1 MWAKIG
7 RALPYAILYIAA
19 VAIVGLFNILTIE
32 YQDRILESAEFWNR
46 VVSQNL
52 ANLLVLIATVSMYIV
67 KFTETDK
74 GYTQLKGTVDGA
86 VRSDLD
92 SEFGTWLFNK
102 NKEEKIVAY
111 RAKVQNKISKEELKA
126 KPKDLETWYFGS
138 EEDKKKNRYCRRR
151 INLEE
156 SIKVERLNRM
166 ILALRVDYDEIDR
179 SFVETGEVIKSQKK
193 LTRQDTLG
201 RKVKDNYAQFL
212 FAVGGAAFF
221 NAFIY
226 TADLLDTA
234 FWFKLATSLFLIISM
249 FLNGREYARNYVKQV
264 MVVDLN
270 TRYNI
275 IKDYLTQKVK
285 EKK

>member
-19 VAIVGLFNILTIE
+19 VAIVGLFNILTIQ
-32 YQDRILESAEFWNR
+32 YQDNILSSAEFWNK
-46 VVSQNL
+46 VISQNL

-67 KFTETDK
+67 KFAETDK
-74 GYTQLKGTVDGA
+74 GYTTLKTTVDTA
-86 VRSDLD
+86 VRNDLD
-92 SEFGTWLFNK
+92 SEFGTWVFNR
-102 NKEEKIVAY
+102 NKTEKIASY

-126 KPKDLETWYFGS
+126 KPKDLEIWYFGS

-156 SIKVERLNRM
+156 SIKVERLDKM
-166 ILALRVDYDEIDR
+166 ILALHVDFDEIDR
-179 SFVETGEVIKSQKK
+179 SFVETGEVIKNEKK

-212 FAVGGAAFF
+212 FAVGSAAFF

-226 TADLLDTA
+226 TADLMDTA
-234 FWFKLATSLFLIISM
+234 FWFKLATSLFLIVSM

-264 MVVDLN
+264 MIVDLN
-270 TRYNI
+270 TRFNI
-275 IKDYLTQKVK
+275 IKDYLTFKVK

>member
-7 RALPYAILYIAA
+7 RALPYAILYVAA

-32 YQDRILESAEFWNR
+32 YQDNILSSAEFWNR
-46 VVSQNL
+46 VISQNL

-67 KFTETDK
+67 KFSETDK
-74 GYTQLKGTVDGA
+74 AYTTLKGTVDNA
-86 VRSDLD
+86 VRGDLD
-92 SEFGTWLFNK
+92 SEFGTWVFNR
-102 NKEEKIVAY
+102 NKTEKIAAY
-111 RAKVQNKISKEELKA
+111 RAKVQNKISREELKA
-126 KPKDLETWYFGS
+126 NPKDLEIWYFGS
-138 EEDKKKNRYCRRR
+138 EEDKKKNKYCRRR

-156 SIKVERLNRM
+156 SIKVERLDKLV
-166 ILALRVDYDEIDR
+166 LALRVDFDEIDR
-179 SFVETGEVIKSQKK
+179 SFVETGEVIKSEKK

-234 FWFKLATSLFLIISM
+234 FWFKLATSLFLIVSM
-249 FLNGREYARNYVKQV
+249 FLNGREYARNYIKQV
-264 MVVDLN
+264 MTVDLN

-275 IKDYLTQKVK
+275 IKDYLTYKVK

>member
-32 YQDRILESAEFWNR
+32 YQDDILSSAEFWNR
-46 VVSQNL
+46 VISQNL
-52 ANLLVLIATVSMYIV
+52 ANLLVLIATVSMYTV
-67 KFTETDK
+67 KFTETDTEYK
-74 GYTQLKGTVDGA
+74 GLKTTVDTS
-86 VRSDLD
+86 VRTDLD
-92 SEFGTWLFNK
+92 SGFGTWVFNT
-102 NKEEKIVAY
+102 NKLEKIAAY

-126 KPKDLETWYFGS
+126 KPQDIQTWYFGTD
-138 EEDKKKNRYCRRR
+138 EDKKKSKYCRKRVS
-151 INLEE
+151 LEE
-156 SIKVERLNRM
+156 SIAVERLEKM
-166 ILALRVDYDEIDR
+166 ILALSVDYDEIDR
-179 SFVETGEVIKSQKK
+179 SFVETGEVIRGEKK
-193 LTRQDTLG
+193 NTRQDTLG
-201 RKVKDNYAQFL
+201 RKIQDNYAQFL

-221 NAFIY
+221 NAFLY

-275 IKDYLTQKVK
+275 IKDYLTHRVK
-285 EKK
+285 EKN

>member
-32 YQDRILESAEFWNR
+32 YQDNVLQSAEFWNR
-46 VVSQNL
+46 VISQNL

-67 KFTETDK
+67 KFAETDK
-74 GYTQLKGTVDGA
+74 EYTGLKQTVDVA
-86 VRSDLD
+86 VRTDLD
-92 SEFGTWLFNK
+92 SEFGTWVFNR
-102 NKEEKIVAY
+102 NKLEKINAY
-111 RAKVQNKISKEELKA
+111 KVKIQNKINKEELKA
-126 KPKDLETWYFGS
+126 QPKDIEVWYFGS
-138 EEDKKKNRYCRRR
+138 EDDKKKNRYCRRR
-151 INLEE
+151 LNLEA
-156 SIKVERLNRM
+156 SLNNERLDKM

-179 SFVETGEVIKSQKK
+179 SFVETGEVIKGEKK

-201 RKVKDNYAQFL
+201 RKIKDNYAQFL

-226 TADLLDTA
+226 SADLLDAA

-249 FLNGREYARNYVKQV
+249 YLNGREYARNYVKQV

-275 IKDYLTQKVK
+275 IKDYLTHKVK
-285 EKK
+285 ESN

>member
-32 YQDRILESAEFWNR
+32 YQDNILSSAEFWNR

-67 KFTETDK
+67 KFAETDK
-74 GYTQLKGTVDGA
+74 SYTGLKSTVDGA
-86 VRSDLD
+86 VRGDLD
-92 SEFGTWLFNK
+92 SGFGTWVFNR
-102 NKEEKIVAY
+102 NKTEKIAAY
-111 RAKVQNKISKEELKA
+111 RAKVQNKISREELKA
-126 KPKDLETWYFGS
+126 KPKDLEVWYFGN
-138 EEDKKKNRYCRRR
+138 EEAKNKNRYCRRR

-156 SIKVERLNRM
+156 SIKVERLDKM
-166 ILALRVDYDEIDR
+166 ILALHVDFDEIDR
-179 SFVETGEVIKSQKK
+179 SFVETGEVIKGEKK

-226 TADLLDTA
+226 TANLLDTA
-234 FWFKLATSLFLIISM
+234 FWFKLATSLFLIVSM

-275 IKDYLTQKVK
+275 IKDYLTDKVK

>member
-7 RALPYAILYIAA
+7 RALPYVILYIAA

-32 YQDRILESAEFWNR
+32 YQDNILSSAEFWNR
-46 VVSQNL
+46 VISQNL

-67 KFTETDK
+67 KYSETDK
-74 GYTQLKGTVDGA
+74 SYTGLKGTVDNA
-86 VRSDLD
+86 VRGDLD
-92 SEFGTWLFNK
+92 SEFGAWVFNR
-102 NKEEKIVAY
+102 NKVEKTAAY
-111 RAKVQNKISKEELKA
+111 RTKIQNKISKEELKA
-126 KPKDLETWYFGS
+126 KPKDLEVWYFGS
-138 EEDKKKNRYCRRR
+138 DEDKKKNRYCRRR
-151 INLEE
+151 VSLEE
-156 SIKVERLNRM
+156 SIKVERLDKL
-166 ILALRVDYDEIDR
+166 ILALKVDFDEIDR
-179 SFVETGEVIKSQKK
+179 SFVETGEIIKGEKK

-234 FWFKLATSLFLIISM
+234 FWFKLATSLFLIVAM

-275 IKDYLTQKVK
+275 IKDYLTFRVK

>member
-7 RALPYAILYIAA
+7 RALPYAILYVAA
-19 VAIVGLFNILTIE
+19 VAIVGLFNILTIQ
-32 YQDRILESAEFWNR
+32 YQDEILASAEFWNR

-52 ANLLVLIATVSMYIV
+52 ANLLVLIATVSMYIT
-67 KFTETDK
+67 KFAESDQEYN
-74 GYTQLKGTVDGA
+74 GLKDTVDVA

-92 SEFGTWLFNK
+92 SEFGTWVFNR
-102 NKEEKIVAY
+102 NKAEKINAY
-111 RAKVQNKISKEELKA
+111 KVRIQNKINKEELKA
-126 KPKDLETWYFGS
+126 QPKDIEVWYFGS
-138 EEDKKKNRYCRRR
+138 DGDKKKNRYCRRR
-151 INLEE
+151 INLEA
-156 SIKVERLNRM
+156 SLNNERLDKM
-166 ILALRVDYDEIDR
+166 ILALKVDYDEIDR
-179 SFVETGEVIKSQKK
+179 SFVETGEVIKGEKK

-201 RKVKDNYAQFL
+201 RKIKDNYAQFL

-226 TADLLDTA
+226 SADLLDAA

-249 FLNGREYARNYVKQV
+249 FLNGREYARNYVKKV

-275 IKDYLTQKVK
+275 IKDYLTHKVK
-285 EKK
+285 ESN

>member
-7 RALPYAILYIAA
+7 RALPYAILYVAA

-32 YQDRILESAEFWNR
+32 YQDNILSSAEFWNR
-46 VVSQNL
+46 VISQNL

-67 KFTETDK
+67 KFSETDK
-74 GYTQLKGTVDGA
+74 AYTTLKGTVDNA
-86 VRSDLD
+86 VRGDLD
-92 SEFGTWLFNK
+92 SEFGTWVFNR
-102 NKEEKIVAY
+102 NKTEKIAAY
-111 RAKVQNKISKEELKA
+111 RAKVQNKISREELKA
-126 KPKDLETWYFGS
+126 NPKDLEIWYFGS
-138 EEDKKKNRYCRRR
+138 EADKKKNKYCRRR

-156 SIKVERLNRM
+156 SIKVERLDKLV
-166 ILALRVDYDEIDR
+166 LALRVDFDEIDR
-179 SFVETGEVIKSQKK
+179 SFVETGEVIKSEKK

-234 FWFKLATSLFLIISM
+234 FWFKLATSLFLIVSM
-249 FLNGREYARNYVKQV
+249 FLNGREYARNYIKQV
-264 MVVDLN
+264 MTVDLN

-275 IKDYLTQKVK
+275 IKDYLTYKVK

>member
-32 YQDRILESAEFWNR
+32 YQDNILSSAEFWNR

-52 ANLLVLIATVSMYIV
+52 ANLLVLIATISMYTV

-74 GYTQLKGTVDGA
+74 SYTGLKGTVDTA

-92 SEFGTWLFNK
+92 SEFGTWVFNR
-102 NKEEKIVAY
+102 NKGEKIAAY

-126 KPKDLETWYFGS
+126 KPKDLEIWYFGS

-156 SIKVERLNRM
+156 SIKSERLEKL
-166 ILALRVDYDEIDR
+166 ILALRVDFDEIDR
-179 SFVETGEVIKSQKK
+179 SFVETGEVIKSEKK

-234 FWFKLATSLFLIISM
+234 FWFKLATSLFLIVSM

-264 MVVDLN
+264 MIVDLN

-275 IKDYLTQKVK
+275 IKDYLTHKVK

>member
-7 RALPYAILYIAA
+7 RALPYAILYVAA

-32 YQDRILESAEFWNR
+32 YQDEILKSAEFWNR
-46 VVSQNL
+46 VISQNL
-52 ANLLVLIATVSMYIV
+52 ANLLVLIATISMYIV
-67 KFTETDK
+67 KFAETDK
-74 GYTQLKGTVDGA
+74 EYIGLKETVDTS

-92 SEFGTWLFNK
+92 SEFGTWVFNR
-102 NKEEKIVAY
+102 NKIEKINAY
-111 RAKVQNKISKEELKA
+111 KVKIQNKINKEELKA
-126 KPKDLETWYFGS
+126 QPKDIEVWYFGS
-138 EEDKKKNRYCRRR
+138 EDDKKKNRYCRRR
-151 INLEE
+151 LNLEA
-156 SIKVERLNRM
+156 SLNNERLDKM

-179 SFVETGEVIKSQKK
+179 SFVETGEVIKGDKK

-201 RKVKDNYAQFL
+201 RKIKDNYAQFL

-226 TADLLDTA
+226 SADLLDAA

-249 FLNGREYARNYVKQV
+249 YLNGREYARNYVKQV

-275 IKDYLTQKVK
+275 IKDYLTHKVK
-285 EKK
+285 EIN

>member
-32 YQDRILESAEFWNR
+32 YQDNILSSAEFWNR

-67 KFTETDK
+67 KYSETDK
-74 GYTQLKGTVDGA
+74 SYVGLKGTVDNA
-86 VRSDLD
+86 VRGDLD
-92 SEFGTWLFNK
+92 SEFGTWVFNR
-102 NKEEKIVAY
+102 NKSEKIAAY
-111 RAKVQNKISKEELKA
+111 RARVQNKISKEELKA
-126 KPKDLETWYFGS
+126 KPKDLEVWYFGS
-138 EEDKKKNRYCRRR
+138 DENKKKNRYCRRR

-156 SIKVERLNRM
+156 SIKVERLDKL
-166 ILALRVDYDEIDR
+166 ILALRVDFDEIDR
-179 SFVETGEVIKSQKK
+179 SFVETGEVIRSEKK

-234 FWFKLATSLFLIISM
+234 FWFKLATSLFLIVSM

-275 IKDYLTQKVK
+275 IKDYLTFRVK

>member
-32 YQDRILESAEFWNR
+32 YQDNVLQSAEFWNR

-74 GYTQLKGTVDGA
+74 EYTGLKGTVDTA

-92 SEFGTWLFNK
+92 SEFGTWVFNR
-102 NKEEKIVAY
+102 NKQEKIAAY
-111 RAKVQNKISKEELKA
+111 RAKIQNKISKEELKA
-126 KPKDLETWYFGS
+126 QPKDIETWYFGS
-138 EEDKKKNRYCRRR
+138 EEDKKKNKYCRRR

-156 SIKVERLNRM
+156 SIKVERLDKM

-179 SFVETGEVIKSQKK
+179 SFVETGEIIHSEKK

-226 TADLLDTA
+226 SADLLDTA
-234 FWFKLATSLFLIISM
+234 FWFKLATSLFLIVSM

-275 IKDYLTQKVK
+275 IKDYLTHKVK
-285 EKK
+285 EIK

>member
-7 RALPYAILYIAA
+7 RALPYAILYVAA

-32 YQDRILESAEFWNR
+32 YQDNILSSAEFWNR
-46 VVSQNL
+46 VISQNL

-74 GYTQLKGTVDGA
+74 GYTTLKSTVDGA
-86 VRSDLD
+86 VRGDLD
-92 SEFGTWLFNK
+92 SEFGTWVFNK
-102 NKEEKIVAY
+102 NKAEKIAAY
-111 RAKVQNKISKEELKA
+111 RAKVQNKISREELKA

-156 SIKVERLNRM
+156 SIKVERLDKM

-179 SFVETGEVIKSQKK
+179 SFVETGEVIRGEKK

-275 IKDYLTQKVK
+275 IKDYLTHKVK

>member
-1 MWAKIG
+1 MWSKIG

-32 YQDRILESAEFWNR
+32 YQDEILKSAEFWNR
-46 VVSQNL
+46 VISQNL
-52 ANLLVLIATVSMYIV
+52 ANLLVLISTVSMYIS
-67 KFTETDK
+67 KFAESDK
-74 GYTQLKGTVDGA
+74 EYTGLKETVDTS

-92 SEFGTWLFNK
+92 SGFGTWVFNR
-102 NKEEKIVAY
+102 NKAEKINAY
-111 RAKVQNKISKEELKA
+111 KVKIQNKINKEELKA
-126 KPKDLETWYFGS
+126 QPKDIEVWYFGS
-138 EEDKKKNRYCRRR
+138 EDDKKKNRYCRRR
-151 INLEE
+151 LNLEA
-156 SIKVERLNRM
+156 SLNNERLDKM

-179 SFVETGEVIKSQKK
+179 SFVETGEVIKGEKK

-201 RKVKDNYAQFL
+201 RKIKDNYAQFL

-221 NAFIY
+221 NAFVY
-226 TADLLDTA
+226 SADLLDAA
-234 FWFKLATSLFLIISM
+234 FWFKLATSLFLIVSM

-275 IKDYLTQKVK
+275 IKDYLTHKVK
-285 EKK
+285 EIK

>member
-7 RALPYAILYIAA
+7 RALPYAILYVAA

-32 YQDRILESAEFWNR
+32 YQDEILKSAEFWNR
-46 VVSQNL
+46 VISQNL
-52 ANLLVLIATVSMYIV
+52 ANLLVLIATISMYIV
-67 KFTETDK
+67 KFAETDK
-74 GYTQLKGTVDGA
+74 EYIGLKETVDTS

-92 SEFGTWLFNK
+92 SEFGTWVFNR
-102 NKEEKIVAY
+102 NKIEKINAY
-111 RAKVQNKISKEELKA
+111 KVKIQNKINKEELKA
-126 KPKDLETWYFGS
+126 QPKDIEVWYFGS
-138 EEDKKKNRYCRRR
+138 EDDKKKNRYCRRR
-151 INLEE
+151 LNLEA
-156 SIKVERLNRM
+156 SLNNERLDKM

-179 SFVETGEVIKSQKK
+179 SFVETGEVIKGDKK

-201 RKVKDNYAQFL
+201 RKIKDNYAQFL

-226 TADLLDTA
+226 SADLLDAA

-249 FLNGREYARNYVKQV
+249 YLNGREYARNYVKQV

-275 IKDYLTQKVK
+275 IKDYLTHKVK
-285 EKK
+285 ESN

>member
-32 YQDRILESAEFWNR
+32 YQDDILSSAEFWNR

-67 KFTETDK
+67 KFTETDTEYK
-74 GYTQLKGTVDGA
+74 GLKSTVDTS
-86 VRSDLD
+86 VRTDLD
-92 SEFGTWLFNK
+92 SAFGTWVFNT
-102 NKEEKIVAY
+102 NKLEKIAAY

-126 KPKDLETWYFGS
+126 KPKDIEAWYFGTA
-138 EEDKKKNRYCRRR
+138 EDKKKSKYCRKRVS
-151 INLEE
+151 LEE
-156 SIKVERLNRM
+156 SIMVERLEKM
-166 ILALRVDYDEIDR
+166 ILALSVDYDEIDR
-179 SFVETGEVIKSQKK
+179 SFVETGEVIRGEKK
-193 LTRQDTLG
+193 NTRQDTLG
-201 RKVKDNYAQFL
+201 RKIQDNYAQFL

-221 NAFIY
+221 NAFLY
-226 TADLLDTA
+226 SADILDTA

-275 IKDYLTQKVK
+275 IKDYLTHRVK
-285 EKK
+285 EKN

>member
-32 YQDRILESAEFWNR
+32 YQDNILSSAEFWNR

-52 ANLLVLIATVSMYIV
+52 ANLLVLIATVSMYIT
-67 KFTETDK
+67 KFVETDNEYM
-74 GYTQLKGTVDGA
+74 GLKQTVDGA

-92 SEFGTWLFNK
+92 SEFGTWVFNR
-102 NKEEKIVAY
+102 NKAEKIAAY
-111 RAKVQNKISKEELKA
+111 RAKIQNKISKEELKA
-126 KPKDLETWYFGS
+126 SPQDIEVWYFGS
-138 EEDKKKNRYCRRR
+138 EDDKKKNKYCRRR

-156 SIKVERLNRM
+156 SIKQERLDKL
-166 ILALRVDYDEIDR
+166 ILAFKVDYDEIDR
-179 SFVETGEVIKSQKK
+179 SFVETGEVIKGEKK
-193 LTRQDTLG
+193 LTRQDTIG
-201 RKVKDNYAQFL
+201 RKIKDNYSQFL
-212 FAVGGAAFF
+212 FAVGSAAFF

-226 TADLLDTA
+226 SADLLDTA

-249 FLNGREYARNYVKQV
+249 FINGREYARNYVKEV
-264 MVVDLN
+264 MIVDLN

-275 IKDYLTQKVK
+275 IKDYLTDKVK
-285 EKK
+285 EIK

>member
-7 RALPYAILYIAA
+7 RALPYAILYVAA

-32 YQDRILESAEFWNR
+32 YQDEILKSAEFWNR
-46 VVSQNL
+46 VISQNL
-52 ANLLVLIATVSMYIV
+52 ANLLVLIATISMYIV
-67 KFTETDK
+67 KFAETDK
-74 GYTQLKGTVDGA
+74 EYIGLKETVDTS

-92 SEFGTWLFNK
+92 SEFGTWVFNR
-102 NKEEKIVAY
+102 NKAEKITAY
-111 RAKVQNKISKEELKA
+111 KVKIQNKINKEELKA
-126 KPKDLETWYFGS
+126 QPKDIEVWYFGS
-138 EEDKKKNRYCRRR
+138 EDDKKKNRYCRRR
-151 INLEE
+151 LNLEA
-156 SIKVERLNRM
+156 SLNNERLDKM

-179 SFVETGEVIKSQKK
+179 SFVETGEVIKGDKK

-201 RKVKDNYAQFL
+201 RKIKDNYAQFL

-226 TADLLDTA
+226 SADLLDAA

-249 FLNGREYARNYVKQV
+249 YLNGREYARNYVKQV

-275 IKDYLTQKVK
+275 IKDYLTHKVK
-285 EKK
+285 EIK

>member
-1 MWAKIG
+1 MWSKIG

-32 YQDRILESAEFWNR
+32 YQDEILKSAEFWNR
-46 VVSQNL
+46 VISQNL
-52 ANLLVLIATVSMYIV
+52 ANLLVLISTVSMYIS
-67 KFTETDK
+67 KFAESDK
-74 GYTQLKGTVDGA
+74 EYMGLKETVDTS

-92 SEFGTWLFNK
+92 SEFGTWVFNR
-102 NKEEKIVAY
+102 NKAEKINAY
-111 RAKVQNKISKEELKA
+111 KVKIQNKINKEELKA
-126 KPKDLETWYFGS
+126 QPKDIEVWYFGS
-138 EEDKKKNRYCRRR
+138 EDDKKKNRYCRRR
-151 INLEE
+151 LNLEA
-156 SIKVERLNRM
+156 SLNNERLDKM

-179 SFVETGEVIKSQKK
+179 SFVETGEVIKGEKK

-201 RKVKDNYAQFL
+201 RKIKDNYAQFL

-221 NAFIY
+221 NAFVY
-226 TADLLDTA
+226 SADLLDAA
-234 FWFKLATSLFLIISM
+234 FWFKLATSLFLIVSM

-275 IKDYLTQKVK
+275 IKDYLTHKVK
-285 EKK
+285 EIK

>member
-1 MWAKIG
+1 MWSKIG

-32 YQDRILESAEFWNR
+32 YQDEILKSAEFWNR
-46 VVSQNL
+46 VISQNL
-52 ANLLVLIATVSMYIV
+52 ANLLVLISTVSMYIS
-67 KFTETDK
+67 KFAESDK
-74 GYTQLKGTVDGA
+74 EYTGLKETVDTS

-92 SEFGTWLFNK
+92 SGFGTWVFNR
-102 NKEEKIVAY
+102 NKEEKINAY
-111 RAKVQNKISKEELKA
+111 KVKIQNKINKEELKA
-126 KPKDLETWYFGS
+126 QPKDIEVWYFGS
-138 EEDKKKNRYCRRR
+138 EDDKKKNRYCRRR
-151 INLEE
+151 LNLEA
-156 SIKVERLNRM
+156 SLNNERLDKM

-179 SFVETGEVIKSQKK
+179 SFVETGEVIKGDKK

-201 RKVKDNYAQFL
+201 RKIKDNYAQFL

-221 NAFIY
+221 NAFVY
-226 TADLLDTA
+226 SADLLDAA
-234 FWFKLATSLFLIISM
+234 FWFKLATSLFLIVSM

-275 IKDYLTQKVK
+275 IKDYLTHKVK
-285 EKK
+285 EIN

>member
-1 MWAKIG
+1 MWSKIG

-32 YQDRILESAEFWNR
+32 YQDNILSSAEFWNR

-52 ANLLVLIATVSMYIV
+52 ANLLVLIATVSMYLT
-67 KFTETDK
+67 KFSETDK
-74 GYTQLKGTVDGA
+74 EYIGLKETVDVA

-92 SEFGTWLFNK
+92 SEFGTWVFNR
-102 NKEEKIVAY
+102 NKVEKIASY
-111 RAKVQNKISKEELKA
+111 RAKIQNKISKEELKA
-126 KPKDLETWYFGS
+126 SPQDIEVWYFGS
-138 EEDKKKNRYCRRR
+138 EDDKKKNKYCRRR

-156 SIKVERLNRM
+156 SIKLERLEKL

-179 SFVETGEVIKSQKK
+179 SFVETGEVIKGEKK

-226 TADLLDTA
+226 SADLLDTA

-249 FLNGREYARNYVKQV
+249 FINGREYARNYVKQV

-275 IKDYLTQKVK
+275 IKDYLTDKVK
-285 EKK
+285 EIK

>member
-19 VAIVGLFNILTIE
+19 VAIVGLFNILTIQ
-32 YQDRILESAEFWNR
+32 YQDNILSSAEFWNK
-46 VVSQNL
+46 VISQNL

-67 KFTETDK
+67 KFAETDK
-74 GYTQLKGTVDGA
+74 GYTTLKTTVDTA
-86 VRSDLD
+86 VRNDLD
-92 SEFGTWLFNK
+92 SEFGTWVFNR
-102 NKEEKIVAY
+102 NKTEKIAAY
-111 RAKVQNKISKEELKA
+111 RARVQNKISKEELKA
-126 KPKDLETWYFGS
+126 KPKDLEIWYFGS

-156 SIKVERLNRM
+156 SIKVERLDKM
-166 ILALRVDYDEIDR
+166 ILALRVDFDEIDR
-179 SFVETGEVIKSQKK
+179 SFVETGEVIKNEKK

-212 FAVGGAAFF
+212 FAVGSAAFF

-226 TADLLDTA
+226 TADLMDTA
-234 FWFKLATSLFLIISM
+234 FWFKLATSLFLIVSM

-264 MVVDLN
+264 MIVDLN
-270 TRYNI
+270 TRFNI
-275 IKDYLTQKVK
+275 IKDYLTHKVK